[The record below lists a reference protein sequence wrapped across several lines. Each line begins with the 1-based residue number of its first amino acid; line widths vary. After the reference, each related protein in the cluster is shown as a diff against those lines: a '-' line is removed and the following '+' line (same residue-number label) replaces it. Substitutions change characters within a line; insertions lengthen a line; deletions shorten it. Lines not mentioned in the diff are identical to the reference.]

1 MTARKAIHF
10 SHEEECRVHEIP
22 TLDELTDEE
31 YASSYYSAAEYL
43 WMNKRERKLLKRLK
57 MVGDVGPE
65 EDMLGLVTRSQNQER
80 HVFMDCAHNAV
91 FAEQQRQI
99 EEEGRLDLD
108 HLDQGRGQDQ
118 CQGQVYFDLDQEA
131 IAKLYSQATEEPC
144 HRSHLRA
151 VSLHREL
158 SSCSARHGSRRW
170 SMDMDVGRG
179 GGRPFVP
186 RRPPPP
192 PSLADNFDF
201 SETVPSDG
209 PAPGPPQSLT
219 SPRWSCKKVVAPLP
233 IHVMQS
239 PNQNRWS
246 QDGSSTDKGLTAMNS
261 AASLGL
267 PRRLRT
273 PQCQGRK
280 TLGFSQHSN
289 RLATPA
295 L

>member
-1 MTARKAIHF
+1 M
-10 SHEEECRVHEIP
+10 HEIP

-99 EEEGRLDLD
+99 EEDCKL
-108 HLDQGRGQDQ
+108 
-118 CQGQVYFDLDQEA
+118 DLDQEE
-131 IAKLYSQATEEPC
+131 IAKLYSKATEEPC

-151 VSLHREL
+151 VSLHRDL

-170 SMDMDVGRG
+170 SMDMGRG

-186 RRPPPP
+186 RRPAPAPPLSDDFEFADTIP
-192 PSLADNFDF
+192 SGRPAPSLM
-201 SETVPSDG
+201 
-209 PAPGPPQSLT
+209 
-219 SPRWSCKKVVAPLP
+219 SPRRSCKKVVAPLP
-233 IHVMQS
+233 IHIMQS

-246 QDGSSTDKGLTAMNS
+246 QDGSSSDKGLTAMNS